1 MSGLNVEFVA
11 AHFSSIPLIKTM
23 SSRNQRIQRVVR
35 QAEGYLELGLPN
47 HAAECLKRR
56 EELVNHSGRASYL
69 LGESLRDMQRYT
81 EATPALERAIE
92 FMPSDIHAHLAL
104 AWCYKRTSRLEHAI
118 QTLELALGS
127 NPLEAILHYNL
138 ACYWSL
144 AGDRRRALRC
154 LTRALDLDGN
164 YLDLVP
170 YEADFD
176 TLRDDYDFQMLTS
189 VIV

>member
-1 MSGLNVEFVA
+1 MNGR
-11 AHFSSIPLIKTM
+11 HFN
-23 SSRNQRIQRVVR
+23 SSRSPFTGLVIETMPPRNERIKRAVR
-35 QAEGYLELGLPN
+35 QAEGYLELGLPQ
-47 HAAECLKRR
+47 HAVECLQRR
-56 EELVNHSGRASYL
+56 EELVKQSGRASYL
-69 LGESLRDMQRYT
+69 LGESLRDMQQYQ
-81 EATPALERAIE
+81 EATPELERAVE
-92 FMPSDIHAHLAL
+92 FMPSDIHSHLAL
-104 AWCYKRTSRLEHAI
+104 AWCYKRTGRLEHAI
-118 QTLELALGS
+118 QTLEQAVGS

-144 AGDRRRALRC
+144 ACDRRRALRC

-176 TLRDDYDFQMLTS
+176 TLRDDYEFQMLTS